1 MKILILDLD
10 GTTFDSSRRF
20 EMCLKEVGANSLNE
34 LKGKQRSAFWN
45 CFQSPKFM
53 NLDEPKMNVIEFV
66 RKVKAKGYFVHVV
79 SGRTENQLEA
89 TLEQLNRFGVPF
101 DKITLR
107 RNGDFRKDFEFKGE
121 IINAYIREGHEVIIV
136 DDSPDVRA
144 LLPEKAYDPNN
155 LPDPEKL

>member
-10 GTTFDSSRRF
+10 GTVVDTTKRF
-20 EMCLKEVGANSLNE
+20 EMCLREVNANSLNE

-53 NLDEPKMNVIEFV
+53 NLDEPNYRVIEFV
-66 RKVKAKGYFVHVV
+66 KALKNKGYLVHIV

-89 TLEQLNRFGVPF
+89 TLEQLNKYNVPY
-101 DKITLR
+101 DKITVR
-107 RNGDFRKDFEFKGE
+107 RPNDFRKDFEFKGE
-121 IINAYIREGHEVIIV
+121 VINAYVREGHEVIIV